1 MAYILVKYPIFPLI
15 VTVVS
20 FQSKAS
26 GVFAHGDL
34 IFPLASEGWLGV
46 ATSYHWNTS
55 STYQPINVKDIVNS
69 LSRISGAQ
77 ALKKYEFTV
86 ALIPKEYPKVYLW
99 GMESSK
105 RKKIIQEAKW
115 SADTPEERQ
124 RVQKFCIGFD
134 PVETDDLMTF
144 KRRKVNS
151 FVQLQNFIDECTV
164 IFEVHRL

>member
-1 MAYILVKYPIFPLI
+1 MPGIKPKYPIFPLT

-20 FQSKAS
+20 FQSKS
-26 GVFAHGDL
+26 NGVFAHGDL

-46 ATSYHWNTS
+46 ATSYHWEITNK
-55 STYQPINVKDIVNS
+55 YQPIDVKDIVNS
-69 LSRISGAQ
+69 LSRINGAQ

-86 ALIPKEYPKVYLW
+86 ALIPKEYPKVYIW

-105 RKKIIQEAKW
+105 RKEIIRKAKW

-124 RVQKFCIGFD
+124 RIQKFCIGFD

-144 KRRKVNS
+144 KRRKVYS